1 MVRVR
6 GRRATGG
13 SRRRAVAAIYR
24 WEGGGPWRRIA
35 GPLDAMPYALVAPAD
50 GELFAGLGDG
60 TLIRSEDRGESWDPI
75 SAEAERVLAL
85 EAVAA

>member
-1 MVRVR
+1 
-6 GRRATGG
+6 
-13 SRRRAVAAIYR
+13 
-24 WEGGGPWRRIA
+24 
-35 GPLDAMPYALVAPAD
+35 MPYALVAPAD

-60 TLIRSEDRGESWDPI
+60 TLIRSEDRGESWAPI

>member
-1 MVRVR
+1 
-6 GRRATGG
+6 
-13 SRRRAVAAIYR
+13 
-24 WEGGGPWRRIA
+24 
-35 GPLDAMPYALVAPAD
+35 MPYALVAPAD

-60 TLIRSEDRGESWDPI
+60 ALIRSEDRGESWNPI